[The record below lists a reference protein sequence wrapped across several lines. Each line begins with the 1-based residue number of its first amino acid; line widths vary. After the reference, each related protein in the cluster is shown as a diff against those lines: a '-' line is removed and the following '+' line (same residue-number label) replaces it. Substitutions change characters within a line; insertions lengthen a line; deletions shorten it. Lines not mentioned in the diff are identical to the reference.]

1 MVHLVCLCRD
11 GLTIGHLCESHQS
24 KALSVV
30 SIGKLDAVGEIA
42 VFICMCTMV
51 IHKYIVC
58 GGCVI
63 EALCVMSP
71 TASSSSRDMTHRAL
85 FTWHPRRGYRWMTLV
100 IHMSVA
106 PALTNRRTLVS
117 WDSQGD

>member
-42 VFICMCTMV
+42 V
-51 IHKYIVC
+51 YIVC